1 MRRSRNN
8 YLKIF
13 AQCRRLI
20 PRKNFQP
27 HRPCS
32 SRSGLQMKPWNYSF
46 LTLKISTSRR
56 VPWYEGAAPRFPS
69 TNNGP
74 ESINAQI
81 KRDGTLRQR
90 LPLRDFFNCIFKI
103 VKNWSVD
110 RDPASPN
117 FKAFAATPSLHT
129 KILSESWIRQTERQ
143 DSPFKARG
151 RKWDPLLHSIQ
162 NAEAL
167 VRQRHH
173 DISPEKKQ
181 VRHTQEIEAT
191 PFHC

>member
-1 MRRSRNN
+1 MQASNTEEEFSTASSLFLKKWSTN
-8 YLKIF
+8 EAVKLFLSYFEEQYLKK
-13 AQCRRLI
+13 R
-20 PRKNFQP
+20 N
-27 HRPCS
+27 S
-32 SRSGLQMKPWNYSF
+32 
-46 LTLKISTSRR
+46 
-56 VPWYEGAAPRFPS
+56 WYEEAAPRFPS

-129 KILSESWIRQTERQ
+129 KILSES
-143 DSPFKARG
+143 
-151 RKWDPLLHSIQ
+151 
-162 NAEAL
+162 
-167 VRQRHH
+167 
-173 DISPEKKQ
+173 
-181 VRHTQEIEAT
+181 
-191 PFHC
+191 